1 MLGKREY
8 AFMILTDIASLLSVS
23 AVPIDTPIE
32 MHDNSSFP
40 KVLPTNTIPLIKL
53 AKIHK
58 FDIPAE
64 FEFSFPFLK
73 IGDIELLLIENFM

>member
-64 FEFSFPFLK
+64 FEFSFPFFK